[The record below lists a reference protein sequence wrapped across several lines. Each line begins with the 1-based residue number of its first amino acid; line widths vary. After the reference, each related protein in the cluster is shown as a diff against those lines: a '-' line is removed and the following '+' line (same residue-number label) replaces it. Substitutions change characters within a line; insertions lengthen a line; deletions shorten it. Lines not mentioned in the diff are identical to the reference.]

1 MCIGTLPDNFL
12 VHDINLHCS
21 TQNLC
26 MGLRLGRTVNLR
38 NLDGIHIDAMYLR

>member
-21 TQNLC
+21 TQNLS

-38 NLDGIHIDAMYLR
+38 NLAGIRIGTMSLR